1 MPEDNRKVTN
11 SIHKMHP
18 IFVKAPWYMVGIID
32 FIGPF
37 SPASED
43 GSKFILTISEDFT
56 KWVEVI
62 PRNSNYSCQSSI

>member
-11 SIHKMHP
+11 GIHKMHP

-43 GSKFILTISEDFT
+43 GSKFILILTISEDFT
-56 KWVEVI
+56 KWV
-62 PRNSNYSCQSSI
+62 